1 MWVIYVSGPMPAQ
14 GYTFYIISTD
24 AVFVDGDTNAS
35 ILCYSPT
42 AFVLIL
48 YQVNYGLLS
57 LSSAKTRHVTTS
69 FPLTHIM
76 QSNCSSEVYTDS

>member
-1 MWVIYVSGPMPAQ
+1 MSVIYVSGLLPAQ

-48 YQVNYGLLS
+48 YQVNYDFLS
-57 LSSAKTRHVTTS
+57 LSFANIRHANHLFSIDTHYAK
-69 FPLTHIM
+69 
-76 QSNCSSEVYTDS
+76 